1 MRPFFVYRGM
11 AKIFDI
17 LNGEVIITAEGLAIP
32 AFKSI
37 WDADKSKSKGKA
49 TDEIRY
55 VAFLCDHMKSPY
67 KDFPEYDKE
76 KVIKKDIFGDENWQ
90 PDERVKSACEA
101 YMAMH
106 ETSVTRL
113 LRASKAAVD
122 KLAVYL
128 EGVDFDKLDSN
139 GKPYSARDVVFNL
152 GNIGNLVKSLATLEE
167 AARREQSETSKVQ
180 GGTEIG
186 YFENPEND

>member
-1 MRPFFVYRGM
+1 M

-17 LNGEVIITAEGLAIP
+17 LNGEVVITADSLAIP

-37 WDADKSKSKGKA
+37 WDADKSKSKAKA
-49 TDEIRY
+49 TDEIKY
-55 VAFLCDHMKSPY
+55 VAFLCDQMKSPY
-67 KDFPEYDKE
+67 KDYPEYDKE
-76 KVIKKDIFGDENWQ
+76 KIIKRDLFGDESWQ
-90 PDERVKSACEA
+90 PDERVKSACTA
-101 YMAMH
+101 YSNMV

-113 LRASKAAVD
+113 LKASKSTVD
-122 KLAVYL
+122 KLAIYL

-167 AARREQSETSKVQ
+167 AARREQSENSKVQ

-186 YFENPEND
+186 YFEDREND

>member
-1 MRPFFVYRGM
+1 M

-17 LNGEVIITAEGLAIP
+17 LNGEVNVSAEGLAIP

-37 WDADKSKSKGKA
+37 WDADKSKSKGQA

-55 VAFLCDHMKSPY
+55 VAFLCDALNSPY

-76 KVIKKDIFGDENWQ
+76 KIIKQDIFKDENWE
-90 PDERVKSACEA
+90 PSERVKSACEA
-101 YMAMH
+101 YRKMV
-106 ETSVTRL
+106 ETPVTRL
-113 LRASKAAVD
+113 LRASKSAVD
-122 KLAVYL
+122 KLAIYL
-128 EGVDFDKLDSN
+128 ESVDFEKLDSN
-139 GKPYSARDVVFNL
+139 GRPYSARDVVFNL
-152 GNIGNLVKSLATLEE
+152 GNIGNLVKSLSTLEE
-167 AARREQSETSKVQ
+167 AARREQVENSRVQ

>member
-1 MRPFFVYRGM
+1 M

-17 LNGEVIITAEGLAIP
+17 LNGELIISPEGLAIP

-55 VAFLCDHMKSPY
+55 VAFLCDTLKSPY
-67 KDFPEYDKE
+67 KDFPEYEKE
-76 KVIKKDIFGDENWQ
+76 KIIKKDIFGDENWE
-90 PDERVKSACEA
+90 PSELVKTACNTYREA
-101 YMAMH
+101 N
-106 ETSVTRL
+106 ETAIIRL
-113 LRASKAAVD
+113 LRASRSAVD

-152 GNIGNLVKSLATLEE
+152 GNIGNLVKSLSTLEE
-167 AARREQSETSKVQ
+167 AAKREQMESSKVQ

>member
-1 MRPFFVYRGM
+1 M

-17 LNGEVIITAEGLAIP
+17 LNGEVIITAEALAIP
-32 AFKSI
+32 AFKSL
-37 WDADKSKSKGKA
+37 WDADKSKSKDKA
-49 TDEIRY
+49 KDEIRY
-55 VAFLCDHMKSPY
+55 VAFLCDHTKSPY
-67 KDFPEYDKE
+67 KDFPEYEKE
-76 KVIKKDIFGDENWQ
+76 DIIRKDIFKDSDWMPN
-90 PDERVKSACEA
+90 ERVKSACEA
-101 YMAMH
+101 YLRMH
-106 ETSVTRL
+106 ETPVTRL
-113 LRASKAAVD
+113 LKASKSAVD

-128 EGVDFDKLDSN
+128 ETVDFEKLDTN

-167 AARREQSETSKVQ
+167 AARREQSETSRVQ

>member
-1 MRPFFVYRGM
+1 M

-17 LNGEVIITAEGLAIP
+17 VNGEVVVTPEGLAIP

-37 WDADKSKSKGKA
+37 WDADKSTSKGKA
-49 TDEIRY
+49 TDEIRF

-67 KDFPEYDKE
+67 KDFPEFDKE
-76 KVIKKDIFGDENWQ
+76 KVIKKDLFGDENWQ

-101 YMAMH
+101 YTKMH
-106 ETSVTRL
+106 ETPVTRL
-113 LRASKAAVD
+113 LRASRSAVD

-128 EGVDFDKLDSN
+128 ENVDFDKVDTN
-139 GKPYSARDVVFNL
+139 GKPFSARDLVFNL
-152 GNIGNLVKSLATLEE
+152 GNIGNLVKSLNTLEE
-167 AARREQSETSKVQ
+167 AARREQSESSKVQ

>member
-1 MRPFFVYRGM
+1 M

-17 LNGEVIITAEGLAIP
+17 LNGEVIITPEALAIP

-37 WDADKSKSKGKA
+37 WDADKTKSKGKA

-55 VAFLCDHMKSPY
+55 VAFLCDYSKSPY

-76 KVIKKDIFGDENWQ
+76 KIIRQDIFKGTDWQ
-90 PDERVKSACEA
+90 PSELVKSACDS
-101 YMAMH
+101 YLKMV
-106 ETSVTRL
+106 ETPVIRL
-113 LRASKAAVD
+113 LRASKSAVD

-128 EGVDFDKLDSN
+128 ESVDFDKVDSS
-139 GKPYSARDVVFNL
+139 GKPFSPRDVVFNL
-152 GNIGNLVKSLATLEE
+152 GNIGNLVKSLNTLEE
-167 AARREQSETSKVQ
+167 AARREQQESTKIQ